1 MASWRATPFFGAR
14 SPIDWARSYCG
25 NSVSRVCE
33 AWSRGGCWLH
43 GSACFG
49 SAKQAEFTRK
59 NGFNI
64 DQTDCEKP
72 NVNAAPITRQSKSNL
87 ALAFVSLGRERKR
100 DITIFYAFCRVVDDI
115 ADSAELSVIE
125 KRVRLANWRQ
135 MLRTCAPDEP
145 LLARDVRQLMHKYS
159 LPPEILEEIISGVEM
174 DLSILRY
181 STFKEL
187 RVYCYR
193 VASAVGLVS
202 IEIFGYRNPRCREY
216 AIDLGLALQMT
227 NIIREVAKDLQAGRI
242 YLPQEDLARFHYSE
256 TELAKQQYNEHFLH
270 LLQFEA
276 ARQRE
281 FFARAA
287 AELPPEDRR
296 AMAPAEIMRSIY
308 RALLRRI
315 ELDNFRVFEKEYRL
329 SKLDKASP
337 ITAQLFKSF
346 FNCPRLNSRCD

>member
-1 MASWRATPFFGAR
+1 
-14 SPIDWARSYCG
+14 
-25 NSVSRVCE
+25 
-33 AWSRGGCWLH
+33 
-43 GSACFG
+43 
-49 SAKQAEFTRK
+49 
-59 NGFNI
+59 
-64 DQTDCEKP
+64 
-72 NVNAAPITRQSKSNL
+72 VNAATITRQSKSNL
-87 ALAFVSLGRERKR
+87 ALAFISLGRERKR

-115 ADSAELSVIE
+115 ADSPELSVIE

-135 MLRTCAPDEP
+135 MLRTSAPDEP

-159 LPPEILEEIISGVEM
+159 LPPEMLEEIISGVEM

-227 NIIREVAKDLQAGRI
+227 NIIRDVAKDFQAGRI

-256 TELAKQQYNEHFLH
+256 TELTKQQYNEHFLR
-270 LLQFEA
+270 LMQFEA
-276 ARQRE
+276 ARSRE
-281 FFARAA
+281 FFTRAA

-296 AMAPAEIMRSIY
+296 AMVPAEIMRSIY
-308 RALLRRI
+308 GALLRRI

-329 SKLDKASP
+329 SKLEKAGR
-337 ITAQLFKSF
+337 IATQL
-346 FNCPRLNSRCD
+346 LNLF